1 MSESEF
7 KHLTKQNDTI
17 ITLLGH
23 LAFKAQDIKDIVTK
37 KKQNPDN
44 YVKGYNACDGQHTVS
59 QIAQIVDVKSG
70 TLTPILQE
78 WEELGIIREIEK
90 PGGRFYKKLFPI

>member
-1 MSESEF
+1 M
-7 KHLTKQNDTI
+7 
-17 ITLLGH
+17 
-23 LAFKAQDIKDIVTK
+23 AFKEDDLRKIVTK

-44 YVKGYNACDGQHTVS
+44 YVKGYNACDAEHTVT
-59 QIAQIVDVKSG
+59 QIAQIIDVKPG

-78 WEELGIIREIEK
+78 WEDLGIIREIEK

>member
-1 MSESEF
+1 M
-7 KHLTKQNDTI
+7 
-17 ITLLGH
+17 
-23 LAFKAQDIKDIVTK
+23 TK
-37 KKQNPDN
+37 KKQNPN
-44 YVKGYNACDGQHTVS
+44 RYIAGYNACDGEHTVS
-59 QIAQIVDVKSG
+59 QIAQIINVTPG